1 MKKLE
6 FNDLTVFY
14 GNKEE
19 IKKEAKKVSKRA
31 EKEFSILFVIDGNGK
46 KLYVIESDDKR
57 ADKIKINAQLLSD
70 ALSETTEDMT
80 EDICVTRGFQ
90 LAEIMNTIEKELG
103 L

>member
-6 FNDLTVFY
+6 FNGLTVFY
-14 GNKEE
+14 GNEEE
-19 IKKEAKKVSKRA
+19 IKEEAKKVSKRA
-31 EKEFSILFVIDGNGK
+31 EKEFSILFVIDGKTK

-57 ADKIKINAQLLSD
+57 ADKIKINAQLLSN
-70 ALSETTEDMT
+70 ALSETTEDMI